1 MSLSCRSCADTIS
14 LRKDEYLRL
23 LGKAG
28 FREVRIVQENR
39 YDFPVEAG
47 DSRAGSIAEEFHIPV
62 GTLRE
67 AARAILSVQVF
78 GRKPAQAD
86 FVKP

>member
-1 MSLSCRSCADTIS
+1 MISDLVLSRDLPADVAGSLAAYAGCIAGA

-23 LGKAG
+23 MEKAG
-28 FREVRIVQENR
+28 FREVRVVRE
-39 YDFPVEAG
+39 
-47 DSRAGSIAEEFHIPV
+47 
-62 GTLRE
+62 TLRD
-67 AARAILSVQVF
+67 AARAVLSVQVF